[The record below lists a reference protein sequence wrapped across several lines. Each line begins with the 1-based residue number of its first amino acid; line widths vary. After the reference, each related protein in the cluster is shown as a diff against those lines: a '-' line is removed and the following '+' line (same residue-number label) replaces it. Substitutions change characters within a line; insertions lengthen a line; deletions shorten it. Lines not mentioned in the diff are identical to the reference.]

1 MHIIMTNATPTQEP
15 TITAVLSS
23 SVNIINKSQI

>member
-1 MHIIMTNATPTQEP
+1 MTNATPTQEP

-23 SVNIINKSQI
+23 SVNTIKIVTKLK